1 MPSFKIKLYCSVAE
15 AHLCEQLVQSHYIKV
30 KWSGLKPAT
39 FQQWVGCPIPKKRNG
54 TKLPKSHT
62 QIKWCWKFDTV
73 PVPSTLSTSS
83 LILLLYILKNSADIL
98 NIINVSSTVR
108 LSDRK
113 IFQTQES
120 MKTPS
125 MPTATASG
133 LSVSWTHK
141 ASSSYFDDCNKT
153 KRVSTAVLTL
163 FILLQFQ
170 FHYFSFILLTVS
182 IKEYLF
188 LNR

>member
-1 MPSFKIKLYCSVAE
+1 M
-15 AHLCEQLVQSHYIKV
+15 
-30 KWSGLKPAT
+30 
-39 FQQWVGCPIPKKRNG
+39 
-54 TKLPKSHT
+54 
-62 QIKWCWKFDTV
+62 
-73 PVPSTLSTSS
+73 
-83 LILLLYILKNSADIL
+83 LKNSADIL

-141 ASSSYFDDCNKT
+141 ASNSYFDDCNNKKVSYRRDST
-153 KRVSTAVLTL
+153 WCGRIGYSMSLKVIRCCANRRATHDFLFTLNSNLRSIFNRSSHITPSLHIRTPPPFYVELKRRLCVHGWTCFGVRVPRTL
-163 FILLQFQ
+163 
-170 FHYFSFILLTVS
+170 HYPTIN
-182 IKEYLF
+182 
-188 LNR
+188 LNPR